1 MTRSKA
7 HLPGNEEGERAER
20 DDIEAKL
27 GNTDEEINRFILG
40 PDDVEASPTQ
50 VQPQEQPQAPVHA
63 FDHLVLLLDRFDHFQ
78 QSEEA
83 MQQTLDDHC
92 AYTTTQMTY
101 LQEQITALSTQI
113 QDLACLD

>member
-1 MTRSKA
+1 M
-7 HLPGNEEGERAER
+7 LPITLFYFLTN
-20 DDIEAKL
+20 
-27 GNTDEEINRFILG
+27 
-40 PDDVEASPTQ
+40 
-50 VQPQEQPQAPVHA
+50 
-63 FDHLVLLLDRFDHFQ
+63 FDHFQ
-78 QSEEA
+78 QSQEA